1 MSTSRPSENRDS
13 SVAITT
19 EARGED
25 LIDVRQLIAGASIE
39 ELNQLAEEYFSR
51 LPDWNYHLSKPFG
64 SLDETPQLL
73 INFSVILQGLSLC
86 PGMTVLEFGAGTGW
100 ASRFLSQLGCHVI
113 AVDVSETALRIAEEL
128 YQRHP
133 LIGDRPA
140 PRFLKFDGY
149 KFDLTDSSVDRIM
162 CLDAFHHVPNPG
174 LVLAEFSRV
183 LKEGGIAGFAEPGPE
198 HSKSPQ
204 SQYEMR
210 TFKVVENDV
219 NVQEIWRHAQ
229 AAGFTQIKLA
239 LFNVPP
245 FHLELAEFEDFLQ
258 NGAAGHRFAEAV
270 AGFMQSQ
277 RNFFLFKGE
286 PAAIDSRCRTGLSA
300 RISVTPSFITAKE
313 DERIR
318 AHAVVTN
325 NSPSVWLPRSVGLG
339 AVHLGCHVYQSDGK
353 LFRHSYHWEAL
364 TPCEGRPIPPNETVE
379 IEVNIPPL
387 PKGHYRLEF
396 DLVSCDVCWFALN
409 GSQQARIA
417 VEIV

>member
-1 MSTSRPSENRDS
+1 MSTSRHSENQDA
-13 SVAITT
+13 SVGITAKGHD
-19 EARGED
+19 EG
-25 LIDVRQLIAGASIE
+25 LIDVRQLMAGASIE

-73 INFSVILQGLSLC
+73 INFSVTLQGLSLC

-128 YQRHP
+128 YKRHP
-133 LIGDRPA
+133 PIGDRPA
-140 PRFLKFDGY
+140 PRFLKFDGHGLNLP
-149 KFDLTDSSVDRIM
+149 DRSVDRIM

-174 LVLAEFSRV
+174 LVLAELGRV

-198 HSKSPQ
+198 HSRSPR

-219 NVQEIWRHAQ
+219 NVREIWQHAQ

-258 NGAAGHRFAEAV
+258 NGAAGQRFAEAV
-270 AGFMQSQ
+270 SGFMQSE
-277 RNFFLFKGE
+277 RNFFLYKGE
-286 PAAIDSRCRTGLSA
+286 PPATDSRYRAGLSA
-300 RISVTPSFITAKE
+300 QIAVTPSLITARE
-313 DERIR
+313 DEPIR
-318 AHAVVTN
+318 AQAVVTN
-325 NSPSVWLPRSVGLG
+325 NSPSVWLPRSAGSG

-364 TPCEGRPIPPNETVE
+364 TPGEGRPIPPNETVE

-387 PKGHYRLEF
+387 PKGHYHLEF
-396 DLVSCDVCWFALN
+396 DMVSYDICWFAPN

-417 VEIV
+417 LEVI

>member
-25 LIDVRQLIAGASIE
+25 LIDVRQLMAGASIE

-51 LPDWNYHLSKPFG
+51 LTDWNYHLSKPFG
-64 SLDETPQLL
+64 ALDKTPQLL
-73 INFSVILQGLSLC
+73 INFAVTLQGLSLC
-86 PGMTVLEFGAGTGW
+86 PGLTVLEFGAGTGW
-100 ASRFLSQLGCHVI
+100 ASRFLSQLGCRVI
-113 AVDVSETALRIAEEL
+113 AVDVSKTALRIAEEL
-128 YQRHP
+128 YKRHP

-149 KFDLTDSSVDRIM
+149 RLDLPDSSVDRIM

-174 LVLAEFSRV
+174 LVLAELSRV

-204 SQYEMR
+204 SQYEMK

-219 NVQEIWRHAQ
+219 NVQEIWQHAQ

-245 FHLELAEFEDFLQ
+245 FHLDLVEFEDFLQ
-258 NGAAGHRFAEAV
+258 NGAANQRFAEAV
-270 AGFMQSQ
+270 SGFMQSQ
-277 RNFFLFKGE
+277 RNFFLYKGE
-286 PAAIDSRCRTGLSA
+286 RPATDSRYRTGLSA

-313 DERIR
+313 GELIR
-318 AHAVVTN
+318 ARAVLTN
-325 NSPSVWLPRSVGLG
+325 NSPSVWLPRSAGLG
-339 AVHLGCHVYQSDGK
+339 AVHLGCHVYQNDGK

-364 TPCEGRPIPPNETVE
+364 TSGDGRPIPPNETVE

-396 DLVSCDVCWFALN
+396 DMVSCDVCWFALN

-417 VEIV
+417 VEVV